1 MDKEDASVLGGVQGR
16 LVALEVESYSSRVV
30 VRVGNGLDPDVLK
43 DGVVIHC
50 EREGEERTTRSVFNA
65 LKDKE
70 RVRNKK

>member
-50 EREGEERTTRSVFNA
+50 EEREKSERRDQFST
-65 LKDKE
+65 L
-70 RVRNKK
+70 